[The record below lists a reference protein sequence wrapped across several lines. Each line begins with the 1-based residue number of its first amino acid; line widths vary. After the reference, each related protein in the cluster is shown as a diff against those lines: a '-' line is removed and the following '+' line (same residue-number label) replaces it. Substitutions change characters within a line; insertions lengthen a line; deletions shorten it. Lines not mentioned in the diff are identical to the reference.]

1 MVEVEVKIEGM
12 DKQACAVV
20 LPCSRVSQVD
30 HRNWAWAEPDPLSS
44 PRAAVGR
51 AAVQRAAVGKDVGKV
66 SGAWADDVAG
76 VRLPR

>member
-44 PRAAVGR
+44 PTVGR
-51 AAVQRAAVGKDVGKV
+51 AAVEKDVGKV

>member
-30 HRNWAWAEPDPLSS
+30 HRNWAWAEPDPLSN

-51 AAVQRAAVGKDVGKV
+51 AAVEKDVGKV

>member
-20 LPCSRVSQVD
+20 LLPCSTFSQVD
-30 HRNWAWAEPDPLSS
+30 HRNWAWAEPGPLSS
-44 PRAAVGR
+44 PRAAVG
-51 AAVQRAAVGKDVGKV
+51 RAAVGKDVGKV

-76 VRLPR
+76 VRLPQ